1 MENTDNYIYI
11 YLFREVLPRQH
22 GRSVV
27 LLCLQRRRRHAA
39 LALAG
44 WVGLSEGLARRSV
57 LGGLQVSSTRVLKQS
72 NVVFSPSTSS
82 VHRNDNLLVA
92 CYLLLAT
99 VNCEILRTMKHWAT
113 YCECARSY
121 EERCKVPGIETNP
134 PKIISWTGVQF
145 DTFLWSLPSRHTQN
159 RTRSWSQYTANPLGH
174 FIRNTR
180 ILSKEIQYPRNPSYQ
195 NKAIHFLQ
203 WISYECFSKIFSKRN
218 NL

>member
-1 MENTDNYIYI
+1 MENTDNNIYI

-44 WVGLSEGLARRSV
+44 WVGLSEGLAWRSV

-99 VNCEILRTMKHWAT
+99 VNCEILRTIKHWAT

-121 EERCKVPGIETNP
+121 EEEVHGAGYWDQPAQDYFLNWCSIWY
-134 PKIISWTGVQF
+134 ISLIPAFTPHTKQNTELEPVHGKSIR
-145 DTFLWSLPSRHTQN
+145 TF
-159 RTRSWSQYTANPLGH
+159 YT
-174 FIRNTR
+174 
-180 ILSKEIQYPRNPSYQ
+180 K
-195 NKAIHFLQ
+195 
-203 WISYECFSKIFSKRN
+203 YENFVKRN
-218 NL
+218 SISKKPFISK